1 MLLHAGA
8 HIQELTLTILMDFCC
23 EDWGDLVDLSL
34 PKRGMG
40 EGETKVV
47 EILSSL
53 RSGHTAA
60 VAPPPTLQNVDR
72 SFRRSLSVTPGPCA
86 KAVKE
91 RTRTRQNSRRPNI

>member
-1 MLLHAGA
+1 MLSHAVA
-8 HIQELTLTILMDFCC
+8 HIQELTLTILMDFYC

-53 RSGHTAA
+53 GSGHTAA

-72 SFRRSLSVTPGPCA
+72 SFRCSLSVTLGPCA
-86 KAVKE
+86 KAVRF
-91 RTRTRQNSRRPNI
+91 RTRRRQNSLPPST